1 MLGNRV
7 TQTHLVDLINEHG
20 VNFQLTSERRAE
32 LKAAK
37 AGDSV
42 LDAIAKTKNTKH

>member
-7 TQTHLVDLINEHG
+7 TPTRLVDVINEHG

-32 LKAAK
+32 PKAAK

-42 LDAIAKTKNTKH
+42 LDAIAKAKRH